1 MWKEYSQPWS
11 ALPLSFHDLL
21 VTSRIEVLPFLLV
34 EGDGEVVVVVVIAA
48 VLMARFAVEVL
59 VDEAVWATLGSAARK
74 VL

>member
-1 MWKEYSQPWS
+1 M
-11 ALPLSFHDLL
+11 
-21 VTSRIEVLPFLLV
+21 LPFLLV
-34 EGDGEVVVVVVIAA
+34 EGDGEVVVLVAIAA

>member
-1 MWKEYSQPWS
+1 M
-11 ALPLSFHDLL
+11 
-21 VTSRIEVLPFLLV
+21 LPFLLV
-34 EGDGEVVVVVVIAA
+34 EGEVVVLVLVVIAA